1 MPLCGNSRIHQV
13 DVKSYVLR
21 VLHTEL
27 GDSKYRPS
35 PLLIKYVDAGWL
47 GNLYLL
53 VYIRG
58 KERER
63 EILPWKIVCSDFTRK
78 KEWPWV
84 LCVFSKV
91 MHV

>member
-1 MPLCGNSRIHQV
+1 MYQWAHLSWQILLGWTHVLPLCGNSRIHQV

-63 EILPWKIVCSDFTRK
+63 DTTLENSLF
-78 KEWPWV
+78 
-84 LCVFSKV
+84 
-91 MHV
+91 